1 MKSCQQLG
9 GMAGWVLKD
18 FSQKETELFLSSI
31 GDFFC
36 AIDLATDT
44 ETTFRQAAVSEQ
56 KV

>member
-18 FSQKETELFLSSI
+18 FAQKKTELFLSSI
-31 GDFFC
+31 GDFFR